1 MLALSAIDCGF
12 ELQSGQTKNCK
23 IGICCLSAKH
33 AAVKRKNK
41 DLLAWNQENMSEWSD
56 MSTCRLLFQ

>member
-33 AAVKRKNK
+33 AAVRRKNK
-41 DLLAWNQENMSEWSD
+41 DLLAWNQENMSE
-56 MSTCRLLFQ
+56 